1 MELFIIYLWLKVDL
15 FTNLFTWFLVPI
27 TLIVLLIYVIARSEK
42 SSYSIDQFKTN
53 WDSKLKKF
61 LIVSSTLFTIGVL
74 TPDSKDIAILVGAS
88 YAVDFAKSPEGAKI
102 GTLIRKTANDYLDEQ
117 LKEVVVPTQQASPA
131 KP

>member
-15 FTNLFTWFLVPI
+15 FINIFTWVLAPI
-27 TLIVLLIYVIARSEK
+27 TLIVLLVYAIARSEK
-42 SSYSIDQFKTN
+42 NSYSIEEFKTN
-53 WDSKLKKF
+53 WDNKLKKF
-61 LIVSSTLFTIGVL
+61 LIISGTLFTIGIL

-102 GTLIRKTANDYLDEQ
+102 GTLIRKKANDYLDEQ
-117 LKEVVVPTQQASPA
+117 LKDVAKEQQPAAS

>member
-15 FTNLFTWFLVPI
+15 FINIFTWVLAPI
-27 TLIVLLIYVIARSEK
+27 TLIVLLVYAIARSEK
-42 SSYSIDQFKTN
+42 NSYSIEEFKTN
-53 WDSKLKKF
+53 WDNKLKKF
-61 LIVSSTLFTIGVL
+61 LIISGTLFTIGIL

-102 GTLIRKTANDYLDEQ
+102 GTLIRKKANDYLDEQ
-117 LKEVVVPTQQASPA
+117 LKEVAKEQQPAAS

>member
-15 FTNLFTWFLVPI
+15 FINIFTWVLAPI
-27 TLIVLLIYVIARSEK
+27 TLIVLLVYAIARSEK
-42 SSYSIDQFKTN
+42 NSYSIEEFKTN
-53 WDSKLKKF
+53 WDNKLKKF
-61 LIVSSTLFTIGVL
+61 LIISGTLFTIGIL

-102 GTLIRKTANDYLDEQ
+102 GTLIRKKANDYLDEQ
-117 LKEVVVPTQQASPA
+117 LKEVAKEQQPTAS